1 MSDFDFEAFIAGA
14 HLAED
19 TFPLYLVNHGPQIA
33 RLTEQI
39 DAAKGRGDEREAST
53 DNATAELE
61 VQVADLIAQMEKS
74 KREVTLR
81 TLTPD
86 EWKTVSSDDATDVYD
101 QLAMQSVK
109 PKLDRDQWQ
118 RLGAAAGASQFAE
131 FLGKANALA
140 LSRVV
145 VPDFS
150 PSNSTSPDPRE
161 SSSN

>member
-81 TLTPD
+81 SLTPD
-86 EWKTVSSDDATDVYD
+86 EWKTLSSDDTDVYD
-101 QLAMQSVK
+101 QLVMQAVE
-109 PKLDRDQWQ
+109 PPLNRDQWQ
-118 RLGAAAGASQFAE
+118 RLGAAAGATQFAE
-131 FLGKANALA
+131 FQAKANALA